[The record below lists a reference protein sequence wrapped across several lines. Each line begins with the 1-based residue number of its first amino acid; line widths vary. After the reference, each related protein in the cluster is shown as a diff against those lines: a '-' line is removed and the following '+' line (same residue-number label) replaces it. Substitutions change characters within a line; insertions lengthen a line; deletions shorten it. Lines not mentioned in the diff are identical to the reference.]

1 VVVVPRLARS
11 QTMFE
16 RFNEDAR
23 RAVFFARLKTLDRD
37 GDMITSEDLLS
48 GIVMA
53 VPDVVVRFASQRTDA
68 LTPREV
74 VEDFMRRLEDQP
86 TWITRASKE
95 IPFSVALR
103 LVLERA
109 IQEANDLGHKTVRPE
124 HLLLGLLRDEN
135 TEAWR
140 TLQEAGVRLREVR
153 RILGEDPTD
162 GSRAE

>member
-1 VVVVPRLARS
+1 
-11 QTMFE
+11 MFE

-23 RAVFFARLKTLDRD
+23 RAVFFARVSTSERD
-37 GDMITSEDLLS
+37 SDTITSEDLLS
-48 GIVMA
+48 GIVIA
-53 VPDVVVRFASQRTDA
+53 VAGVLVRFASQPTDA
-68 LTPREV
+68 LTRAKA
-74 VEDFMRRLEDQP
+74 VEDFMLRLEDQP
-86 TWITRASKE
+86 NWITRASKE
-95 IPFSVALR
+95 IPFSVAVK

-109 IQEANDLGHKTVRPE
+109 VQEADDLAHTTIRPE

-153 RILGEDPTD
+153 RIMGEEPSD